1 MNEAL
6 RDLPAVHRVL
16 EEAAVAGYASALGH
30 ETIKRAV
37 EQVLDRA
44 RACGGQTYESILTA
58 VTGRLDEIR
67 LSGMIP
73 AINATGVMLHTNLGR
88 APLGVDALAAIERF
102 AGSYSNLEFDLEL
115 GERGSRYERVTE
127 AVREATGASAAL
139 VVNNCAAAVLLVLDT
154 FAKGREVIV
163 ARTQLIEI
171 GGGFR
176 IPEVL
181 ERSGAVLVEVGTTNR
196 VYLRDFDRALSPRTA
211 MLLRTHPSNYR
222 IDGFTSDVSG
232 AELVALARRAGATVV
247 EDLGSGALIDLTEYG
262 LPHERTVQ
270 EALGDGMDLVT
281 FSGDKLLGGPQAGI
295 IVGKERFVAALRSN
309 PLLRALRVDK
319 LTIAALAA
327 TLQCYRDRCSRERIP
342 LYRMLATTLDALRER
357 SKAYL
362 TAVPGAFIVATQAYV
377 GGGALPQVAIASL
390 AISLPT
396 ARPDRVAAIL
406 RRGVPAV
413 VGRVEEGQL
422 LFDLRTIAPE
432 EDERVIAALVTLA
445 PQR

>member
-1 MNEAL
+1 
-6 RDLPAVHRVL
+6 
-16 EEAAVAGYASALGH
+16 
-30 ETIKRAV
+30 
-37 EQVLDRA
+37 
-44 RACGGQTYESILTA
+44 
-58 VTGRLDEIR
+58 
-67 LSGMIP
+67 
-73 AINATGVMLHTNLGR
+73 
-88 APLGVDALAAIERF
+88 
-102 AGSYSNLEFDLEL
+102 
-115 GERGSRYERVTE
+115 
-127 AVREATGASAAL
+127 
-139 VVNNCAAAVLLVLDT
+139 
-154 FAKGREVIV
+154 
-163 ARTQLIEI
+163 
-171 GGGFR
+171 
-176 IPEVL
+176 
-181 ERSGAVLVEVGTTNR
+181 
-196 VYLRDFDRALSPRTA
+196 
-211 MLLRTHPSNYR
+211 
-222 IDGFTSDVSG
+222 
-232 AELVALARRAGATVV
+232 
-247 EDLGSGALIDLTEYG
+247 
-262 LPHERTVQ
+262 
-270 EALGDGMDLVT
+270 
-281 FSGDKLLGGPQAGI
+281 PQAGI

-327 TLQCYRDRCSRERIP
+327 TLQCYRDRGSRERIP